1 MVHKLWK
8 SSHII
13 SSDEDQL
20 IVEDLYVGF
29 NTDMDLLIVLDHTD
43 YEDKANGCSVT
54 AIVSKENAYLLS
66 QRHKVSMSLLPE
78 FLSSSQEEYSSLVNP
93 DCNQV
98 QECFQAITHWL
109 IHQLCPYQLVR
120 QYGKSSNICG

>member
-8 SSHII
+8 SSHIV

-43 YEDKANGCSVT
+43 YEDKANGGSVT

-78 FLSSSQEEYSSLVNP
+78 FLSRSQEEYSSLVNP

-98 QECFQAITHWL
+98 QECF
-109 IHQLCPYQLVR
+109 R
-120 QYGKSSNICG
+120 QSPIG